1 MSKKILRQVSVFLYL
16 LILVIPI
23 YTVLQNTGDLTRFW
37 DPTPEPGEIT
47 YFFLRAVG
55 LYAFVLLFL
64 QITIGAWMPHWT
76 KLFPKIFLF
85 HETQGLFAYG
95 FLFAHPLF
103 FLVNSFFTTGVFA
116 PVSLLFTNFGNIR
129 EFYISL
135 GKIAFV
141 LLTIGVFAA
150 YFRHKPFLNRHW
162 RKFHILNYVAF
173 WLVFFH
179 SFNLGSDTRTYPMN
193 LVYPVTGI
201 LVLLSIL
208 KRLIPRR
215 MYSWFRKWLPQ
226 LS

>member
-1 MSKKILRQVSVFLYL
+1 MFFYL
-16 LILVIPI
+16 LILVVPL

-37 DPTPEPGEIT
+37 DPTVEPGEIT
-47 YFFLRAVG
+47 YFFLRLMG
-55 LYAFVLLFL
+55 LYGFVLLFL
-64 QITIGAWMPHWT
+64 QIIIGAWMPYWT
-76 KLFPKIFLF
+76 KLFPKIVLF

-103 FLVNSFFTTGVFA
+103 FLANNFFVTGVFR
-116 PVSLLFTNFGNIR
+116 PLSLLFTNFSNIR
-129 EFYISL
+129 ELYISL

-162 RKFHILNYVAF
+162 RKFHILNYIAF

-179 SFNLGSDTRTYPMN
+179 SRNIGSDTRTYPMN

-201 LVLLSIL
+201 LVVLSVVY
-208 KRLIPRR
+208 RLVPGRV
-215 MYSWFRKWLPQ
+215 YSRLSKWLPQ